1 VSVGVNVN
9 VNVSVAITITVNV
22 ENGNTFRK
30 TFGNGHEL
38 ENVQERSETLR

>member
-1 VSVGVNVN
+1 VSVGVNVR
-9 VNVSVAITITVNV
+9 VFITINVNV